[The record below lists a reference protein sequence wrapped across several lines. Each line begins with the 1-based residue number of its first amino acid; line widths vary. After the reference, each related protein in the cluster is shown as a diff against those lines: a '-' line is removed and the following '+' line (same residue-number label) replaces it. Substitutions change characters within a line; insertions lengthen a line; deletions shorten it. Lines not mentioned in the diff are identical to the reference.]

1 MCVPCLRTQVDISEG
16 IPKQVTVH
24 FCKQCE
30 RFVYAA
36 NNNLALT
43 LTPKRQRS
51 WMYICLSC
59 RYLQPPT
66 TWMQCALESRE
77 LLALCLKKIKSSM
90 TKVTI
95 RNFFYNTD
103 CLAECSYCVF
113 CFTFF
118 FSILFLPLL
127 LLNSHGFMLYKAC
140 YKCANDYKHDWSPC
154 LGLWFK
160 HKITSNFV
168 YSVKVPMLSLSL
180 SLRRCASLML
190 ASCGQSHTL
199 KGLRSKWPFRKR

>member
-51 WMYICLSC
+51 WMYISLSC

-118 FSILFLPLL
+118 LVSYFCYCWILMDLCCIKPVINVLMTINTTGHRVWACDLSIK
-127 LLNSHGFMLYKAC
+127 SQETLYIQSRSQC
-140 YKCANDYKHDWSPC
+140 
-154 LGLWFK
+154 F
-160 HKITSNFV
+160 
-168 YSVKVPMLSLSL
+168 LSL
-180 SLRRCASLML
+180 CAGAPHWCWLPVDR
-190 ASCGQSHTL
+190 ATL
-199 KGLRSKWPFRKR
+199 